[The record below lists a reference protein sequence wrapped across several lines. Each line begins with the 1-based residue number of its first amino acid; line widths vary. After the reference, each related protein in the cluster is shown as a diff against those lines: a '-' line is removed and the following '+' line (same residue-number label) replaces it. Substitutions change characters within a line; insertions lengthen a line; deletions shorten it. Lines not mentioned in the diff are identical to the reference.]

1 MLICMRTTLNLPD
14 ALVEAAK
21 RRAADEGTTLTG
33 LIEQGLRRVLAEAS
47 TATEPH
53 DVTVF
58 APGGADGEAR
68 MLIDPADKAALVQVL
83 DEDLRR

>member
-21 RRAADEGTTLTG
+21 RRATDRGTTLTS
-33 LIEQGLRRVLAEAS
+33 LIEEGLRRVLAEDPTS
-47 TATEPH
+47 EPH
-53 DVTVF
+53 DLTVF
-58 APGGADGEAR
+58 AAESPVR
-68 MLIDPADKAALVQVL
+68 MLIDPADKAALSEVL